1 MSESNKSTTQEGKVA
16 LVTGAATG
24 IGAALAAGLAD
35 NGATVI
41 GADIAWGAEGE
52 GATELEQVDCDV
64 TDASQR
70 LDNAWP
76 R

>member
-41 GADIAWGAEGE
+41 GADIAWAAEGA
-52 GATELEQVDCDV
+52 GRPTSSRLTATSPMRR
-64 TDASQR
+64 AF
-70 LDNAWP
+70 DNAWP
-76 R
+76 T